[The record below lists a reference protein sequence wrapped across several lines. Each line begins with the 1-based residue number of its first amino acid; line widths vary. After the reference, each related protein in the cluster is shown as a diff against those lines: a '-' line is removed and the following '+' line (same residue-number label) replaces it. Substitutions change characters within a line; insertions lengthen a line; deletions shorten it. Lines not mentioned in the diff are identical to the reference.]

1 MLASTRGAPRTPPP
15 TASDQ
20 RALQPLVQLHGQHGG
35 KDDFYGVAGQVGQDA
50 PAKGADEVS
59 PGQDHEPDRAQH
71 VAGGTAH
78 DHRHAERPELAA
90 QRLRQQGRQQRGQ
103 NVADG
108 VAAGLAEDGRRAA
121 LEVGQHRHTDGR
133 QRNEHDL
140 TGRAPDRAKHR
151 ARHVDGEQCQIDRH
165 TPRHRD
171 SDLAAHGDQRGE
183 HGAQHHAA
191 DVFRRFCHT
200 DNPSFL

>member
-35 KDDFYGVAGQVGQDA
+35 KDDLDGVAGQVGQDA

-71 VAGGTAH
+71 VASGTAH

-108 VAAGLAEDGRRAA
+108 VAAGLAEEYRRAA
-121 LEVGQHRHTDGR
+121 VDAVRKLSQDVGIPA
-133 QRNEHDL
+133 DL
-140 TGRAPDRAKHR
+140 KEIVRPEDVPFLAQSAYDDACRPGN
-151 ARHVDGEQCQIDRH
+151 
-165 TPRHRD
+165 PRDTSVEEIKELYR
-171 SDLAAHGDQRGE
+171 SLM
-183 HGAQHHAA
+183 
-191 DVFRRFCHT
+191 
-200 DNPSFL
+200 